1 MNELTRLKLSIH
13 NALIGTI
20 PTSVYCVSIS
30 ILDKHIKLT
39 FYTET
44 EFDEDFI
51 EDISCIET
59 EVIADF
65 DTGYTICTSIIICKK
80 NQLVINNE
88 VVVFLQKI
96 MNSGD

>member
-1 MNELTRLKLSIH
+1 MNELTRLKLSIQ

-51 EDISCIET
+51 
-59 EVIADF
+59 F
-65 DTGYTICTSIIICKK
+65 
-80 NQLVINNE
+80 
-88 VVVFLQKI
+88 
-96 MNSGD
+96 